1 MRWNQG
7 RAEIDAMLS
16 SRDLQRV
23 LASREHAGNL
33 LNQARKHLV
42 SARAVVEN
50 DPEGAYAIGYDASR
64 KALVA
69 VLENQG
75 LRATSRGGHVAVYRS
90 VHAQLDPPP
99 GAVLH
104 PFDRMRR
111 RRNGLEYPDFE
122 APALT
127 AADVLED
134 LERAEAIVV
143 LAGRTLDE
151 MSPY

>member
-75 LRATSRGGHVAVYRS
+75 LRATSRGGHIAVYRS
-90 VHAQLDPPP
+90 AHAQLDRPLGVGDNAGCREVPEECRIP
-99 GAVLH
+99 LAV
-104 PFDRMRR
+104 
-111 RRNGLEYPDFE
+111 
-122 APALT
+122 
-127 AADVLED
+127 
-134 LERAEAIVV
+134 
-143 LAGRTLDE
+143 RT
-151 MSPY
+151 PVR